1 MKMSRSGQKTRS
13 DESFNKE
20 RNMSYRLTKK
30 RKYEDSSDSDADH
43 TEAQSAA
50 PKETKEKWKVI
61 HEELQNI
68 KDELKKKDEELKKT
82 KDELASFKNRVAA
95 DVSLSIKTGK
105 TESLNSPIS
114 KTRMVE
120 MYQKFKLL
128 RWPKIKDQLKSCKK
142 MNPKKTEALIQ
153 KTFREA
159 AEEMEM
165 KKEAIREVFDLLEPN
180 SGLTSQKAGITHDHR
195 TRYDIIK
202 DQRQASL
209 NEWRRQRSKAGFTR
223 VTVVMVTMSKIK
235 GRHHHGYYCHG
246 NHVKDQGRNAEM
258 LACTCLILGCYG
270 HAQVCT
276 SKLKP

>member
-180 SGLTSQKAGITHDHR
+180 SGLTSQKIQEYKQLAIQNHQMSLYNSNKGDLVK
-195 TRYDIIK
+195 TRLSELGLEYPEEVLENL
-202 DQRQASL
+202 RPL
-209 NEWRRQRSKAGFTR
+209 VCECYW
-223 VTVVMVTMSKIK
+223 
-235 GRHHHGYYCHG
+235 
-246 NHVKDQGRNAEM
+246 
-258 LACTCLILGCYG
+258 LGCLLALNTPALQLDWENHTG
-270 HAQVCT
+270 
-276 SKLKP
+276 SMDPWDIFPRNMKSSDM